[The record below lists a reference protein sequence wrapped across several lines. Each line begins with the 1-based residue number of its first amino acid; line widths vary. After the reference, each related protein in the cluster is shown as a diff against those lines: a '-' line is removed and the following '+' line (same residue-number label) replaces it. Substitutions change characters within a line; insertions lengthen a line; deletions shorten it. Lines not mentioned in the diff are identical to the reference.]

1 MSNCEDF
8 INQIALETIKG
19 QNQLYKKTNKQTK
32 KKKSMQ
38 QIALFYDE
46 NEMKSP
52 HQLWIRSWTSFT
64 II

>member
-19 QNQLYKKTNKQTK
+19 QNQLYKKQTNKQR
-32 KKKSMQ
+32 KKSMQ

-52 HQLWIRSWTSFT
+52 HQLWIRS
-64 II
+64 

>member
-19 QNQLYKKTNKQTK
+19 QNQLYKKQTNKQR
-32 KKKSMQ
+32 KKSMQ